1 MNTSN
6 IASNHTKRK
15 NLLTTHIRLFYSLHS
30 TEFMSSPNPETLQP
44 IQHVAIIMD
53 GNGRWAQRHGK
64 NRIEGHKKGVENVRD
79 ILETARNLGIR
90 YMTLYAFS
98 VENWKR
104 PKAEVTA
111 LMSLLNSYLK
121 KELPDLQKNNVRLNA
136 IGRIQDLPA
145 NVQKTLCFTMEAT
158 SRNERQILNL
168 ALNYGSRTEILDA
181 VKAYAGDAIKGLQK
195 PENLD
200 WKTLSSYLY
209 TANSPD
215 PDLII
220 RTSGEVRLSN
230 FLLLQSA
237 YSEIYFTDLCWP
249 EFRPENFIEALDN
262 YKQRER
268 RYGKTGEQIR
278 KVDSGSE

>member
-1 MNTSN
+1 
-6 IASNHTKRK
+6 
-15 NLLTTHIRLFYSLHS
+15 
-30 TEFMSSPNPETLQP
+30 MSDSIPTPHHA
-44 IQHVAIIMD
+44 IKHVAIIMD

-64 NRIEGHKKGVENVRD
+64 NRIEGHKKGVENVRG
-79 ILETARNLGIR
+79 ILDTAREVGIK
-90 YMTLYAFS
+90 YVTLYAFS
-98 VENWKR
+98 VENWNR

-111 LMSLLNSYLK
+111 LMTLLNTYLK
-121 KELPDLQKNNVRLNA
+121 KELPDLQKNRVRLNTV
-136 IGRIQDLPA
+136 GRIQDLPA
-145 NVQKTLCFTMEAT
+145 NVQKTLRYTMEAT
-158 SRNERQILNL
+158 AKNDRQILNL

-181 VKAYAGDAIKGLQK
+181 VNIYAKEAIAGVED
-195 PENLD
+195 PDELD
-200 WKTLSSYLY
+200 WDKLSSYLY
-209 TANSPD
+209 TAGTPD

-249 EFRPENFIEALDN
+249 EFRPDNFIEAIEN

-278 KVDSGSE
+278 KVVAHKG